1 MNVKIF
7 LFFQLK
13 SKNKDLGTS
22 LVHSI
27 FCLLEKYFE
36 STKKSKHGI
45 VFDCQSAR
53 IRIKCNSRIHFHSLK
68 QFATNELKQNW
79 RSWMDRCMDEPPS
92 QQQQQSTEDK
102 HFYRL
107 ENLNLWK
114 SLVSVTS
121 NLAYSQSR
129 EFVSS
134 TSQLVGSV
142 ANESN
147 HLIKQKQIDILNEVL
162 CYGSTLSIQ
171 STIPCEVSDLA
182 QALLRQARTLPFSD
196 FVIPSSFPGFG
207 GNQIKLHVDDH
218 GDEDE
223 AVVEETP
230 SLGSIQGIVLLHLK
244 ASAIVVREAQCCSS
258 SDSSASDSSLSSHG
272 SR

>member
-1 MNVKIF
+1 
-7 LFFQLK
+7 
-13 SKNKDLGTS
+13 
-22 LVHSI
+22 
-27 FCLLEKYFE
+27 
-36 STKKSKHGI
+36 
-45 VFDCQSAR
+45 
-53 IRIKCNSRIHFHSLK
+53 
-68 QFATNELKQNW
+68 
-79 RSWMDRCMDEPPS
+79 MDRCMGEPPS
-92 QQQQQSTEDK
+92 QQSTEDN
-102 HFYRL
+102 HYYRL
-107 ENLNLWK
+107 EILTLWK

-142 ANESN
+142 AHERN

-196 FVIPSSFPGFG
+196 FVVPSSFPGFG
-207 GNQIKLHVDDH
+207 GNQIKLHVDDT
-218 GDEDE
+218 DDT
-223 AVVEETP
+223 VVEEAP